1 MKANDGGVA
10 AVRFIGTVRDHGVD
24 LLDCSDLA
32 GKFWQNGVCAIG
44 AGPALSARGPISIF
58 CYRGSAL

>member
-1 MKANDGGVA
+1 MTANDGGVA

-32 GKFWQNGVCAIG
+32 GKFWQNGVSAIA
-44 AGPALSARGPISIF
+44 AGG
-58 CYRGSAL
+58 